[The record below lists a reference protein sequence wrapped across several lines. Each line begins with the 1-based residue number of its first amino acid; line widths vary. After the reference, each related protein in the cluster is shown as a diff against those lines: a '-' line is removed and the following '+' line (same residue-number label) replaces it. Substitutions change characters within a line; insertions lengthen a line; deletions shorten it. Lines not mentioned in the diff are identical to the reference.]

1 MPKDQIKKM
10 HVKKSAKN
18 RAIERNEEDLKDII
32 YDLTMAHETLKRNLG
47 KDATKDKLE
56 NKEIFLGK
64 VQLGHGFMF
73 QVKLANEKIVQV
85 STPGNLA
92 LHDMIKQV
100 ALGTENNED
109 MQPYI
114 LILKNSRMKTGET
127 LALISDINHEI
138 TEQRFKL
145 LEHAGIQLPIKKNDE
160 IIFEADEINLEDL

>member
-1 MPKDQIKKM
+1 MPKDQVKKM

-18 RAIERNEEDLKDII
+18 RAVERNEEDFNEII

-47 KDATKDKLE
+47 KEATKDKLQ
-56 NKEIFLGK
+56 NKEIFIGK

-73 QVKLANEKIVQV
+73 QVKLANEQIIQV
-85 STPGNLA
+85 TTPGNIA

-114 LILKNSRMKTGET
+114 LVLKGKKTGET

-145 LEHAGIQLPIKKNDE
+145 LEHAGIQLPLKKDDE
-160 IIFEADEINLEDL
+160 IIFEADEKEINPEDL